1 METYG
6 EREDEMEQINKAQFS
21 ELVETHQLSMFRLAK
36 SLLNNE
42 DDAEDAVSSAIL
54 KAYDGRNTIRDV
66 KNFKSWILK
75 IVSNEAYSIFRKKK
89 KIVYMDNMSEVVE
102 ETQHTNEPEINYDV
116 WDAVQRLDEKF
127 RAIVVLHYYDDLSI
141 KVISEILDLNQ
152 NTVKVRLYRAR
163 QQLKSDL
170 MEQEGLNNE

>member
-1 METYG
+1 MRHIC
-6 EREDEMEQINKAQFS
+6 EREDEMQQINKTQFS
-21 ELVETHQLSMFRLAK
+21 KLVETHQLSMYRLAK

-89 KIVYMDNMSEVVE
+89 RLFKYM
-102 ETQHTNEPEINYDV
+102 
-116 WDAVQRLDEKF
+116 
-127 RAIVVLHYYDDLSI
+127 
-141 KVISEILDLNQ
+141 
-152 NTVKVRLYRAR
+152 
-163 QQLKSDL
+163 
-170 MEQEGLNNE
+170 G